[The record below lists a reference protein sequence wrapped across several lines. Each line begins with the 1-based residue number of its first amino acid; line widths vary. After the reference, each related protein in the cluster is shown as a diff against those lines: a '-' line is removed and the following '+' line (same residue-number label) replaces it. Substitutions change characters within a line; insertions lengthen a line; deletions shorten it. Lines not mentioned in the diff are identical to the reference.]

1 MIHTSRQLKALVRNR
16 SGGDSAKA
24 QTIIRNYIMERLLE
38 RISLSKY
45 RDRLILKGGMLVSA
59 LVGLENRST
68 MDIDTTMKNLPLSA
82 DELADILTEIM
93 KIEIDDGI
101 IFTLKKVSEI
111 MDEAEY
117 PGVRAMLEA
126 QLDTMRTPLKID
138 ISTGDVITPGEIQF
152 EYKLMFEER
161 TISIYTYNIE
171 TVLAEKLE
179 TVISRGTAN
188 TRLRDFYD
196 LYILQQVRNISVDE
210 LKLKMALEA
219 TSRKRASYEIMLQG
233 ASILEQIY
241 NDTDMKKLWI
251 NYQKKYDYARDYTWD
266 KVMESIKTL
275 YDNIQVSAISS
286 VYI

>member
-111 MDEAEY
+111 MAEAEY

-275 YDNIQVSAISS
+275 YDNIQI
-286 VYI
+286 

>member
-275 YDNIQVSAISS
+275 YDNIQI
-286 VYI
+286 